1 MSKPMGTVK
10 HYCSN
15 EHCKKGMKEHLSNIC
30 NRCRRGYSYDG

>member
-15 EHCKKGMKEHLSNIC
+15 EHCKKGMKEHLSLEKEIKQ
-30 NRCRRGYSYDG
+30 